1 MWRNAKVKRQDTTP
15 SLSSPGSEV
24 LVPLTSS
31 LYVPGKLVNPDSLLV
46 DVGTGFYVKK
56 TREAAGE
63 VMHTKLTFVKDKA
76 DQLQYLVEQK
86 AQQMQQVTT
95 SEYPRHPVRCSVS
108 QSHSPSLRFTALQQ
122 KVQAYEAA
130 QKAGGAAPKAA

>member
-1 MWRNAKVKRQDTTP
+1 M
-15 SLSSPGSEV
+15 
-24 LVPLTSS
+24 PLTSS

-95 SEYPRHPVRCSVS
+95 SACTSCTPSPLVRPTSPLCPLCSQLCLRRCRHTKLHRRLGALAQPLPRAR
-108 QSHSPSLRFTALQQ
+108 HSTLELLVLACAMQL
-122 KVQAYEAA
+122 
-130 QKAGGAAPKAA
+130 